1 MKKILDEFKEFAVK
15 GNMIDIAIGVII
27 GTAFNQV
34 VDTIV
39 KQIFLPPLS
48 VLTNGVNL
56 EDKKWVLQEA
66 VYADGAVQTEAIAVG
81 YGKLIEV
88 SVDFLVISL
97 VVFCVVKFMNR
108 LKGRAQDTSDT
119 TVATPRDIE
128 LLNRV
133 TQLLEEQNTLLKG
146 KAKNYLRIG
155 NFRTCW
161 VKTRPFGTGNQAF
174 LNREAT
180 YPARFTS
187 HSRAFTNA

>member
-1 MKKILDEFKEFAVK
+1 
-15 GNMIDIAIGVII
+15 MIDIAIGVII

-48 VLTNGVNL
+48 LLTNGVNM

-66 VYADGAVQTEAIAVG
+66 VYVDGAVQAEAIAVG

-88 SVDFLVISL
+88 SVDFLIISL
-97 VVFCVVKFMNR
+97 VVFGVVKFMNR

-146 KAKNYLRIG
+146 KAK
-155 NFRTCW
+155 
-161 VKTRPFGTGNQAF
+161 
-174 LNREAT
+174 E
-180 YPARFTS
+180 
-187 HSRAFTNA
+187 

>member
-1 MKKILDEFKEFAVK
+1 MRKILDEFKEFAVK

-66 VYADGAVQTEAIAVG
+66 VYADGAVQTEAIVVG

-88 SVDFLVISL
+88 SVDFLIISL
-97 VVFCVVKFMNR
+97 VVFGVVKFMNR

-146 KAKNYLRIG
+146 KAKD
-155 NFRTCW
+155 
-161 VKTRPFGTGNQAF
+161 
-174 LNREAT
+174 
-180 YPARFTS
+180 
-187 HSRAFTNA
+187 